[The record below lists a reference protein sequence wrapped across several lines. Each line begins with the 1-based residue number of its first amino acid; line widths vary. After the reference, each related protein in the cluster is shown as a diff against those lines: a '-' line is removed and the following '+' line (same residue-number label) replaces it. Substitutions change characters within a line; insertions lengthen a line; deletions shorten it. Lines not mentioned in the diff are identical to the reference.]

1 MHDYAHGKT
10 NLSSGGIVINCF
22 ENNYCQMYIRLNTGV
37 VSVQHSFQ
45 FRNLLLCFR
54 VGGRISNNLIFMRH
68 FFHQANKSFYLQS
81 LIFNFVSI
89 VWIRSSKNRHVRGKV
104 ENILLPNKQ
113 KLRKAL
119 PDARKSIQ
127 KRIGNNQWTYC
138 NSFM

>member
-22 ENNYCQMYIRLNTGV
+22 ENNYCQMYIRLNTGL

-45 FRNLLLCFR
+45 FRNLLSCFR
-54 VGGRISNNLIFMRH
+54 VDGRISNNLIFMRH

-81 LIFNFVSI
+81 LIFNVVSI

-127 KRIGNNQWTYC
+127 KRIESNQWTYC